1 MQVCVL
7 KEKVNSVRE
16 CSMTRE
22 KKSNS
27 NKKEIKWQNLEVSK
41 SLKRDM
47 KSKASKRA
55 CQTHL
60 QKVDFKNRL
69 ISAYFRKKKSL
80 N

>member
-1 MQVCVL
+1 
-7 KEKVNSVRE
+7 
-16 CSMTRE
+16 MTRE

-69 ISAYFRKKKSL
+69 ISAYFR
-80 N
+80 